1 VTRCAGPLR
10 IFVGSMSDA
19 DNVWGYIALVAGL
32 VAVVVFVL
40 LVCGQVARYVPRRYR
55 RHSTGQI
62 RQVVDHKFGRFG
74 GTYQEDLIRRD
85 LPAMG
90 RNERCLCGSGKKYKR
105 CCGVNA
111 F

>member
-1 VTRCAGPLR
+1 
-10 IFVGSMSDA
+10 VG
-19 DNVWGYIALVAGL
+19 GY
-32 VAVVVFVL
+32 VAVIVAVIAGAAL
-40 LVCGQVARYVPRRYR
+40 LLFLARRVEKHIPRRYR

-62 RQVVDHKFGRFG
+62 AQTLDHRHGRFG
-74 GTYQEDLIRRD
+74 GTYQEDLIRRE

-90 RNERCLCGSGKKYKR
+90 RNERCSCGSGKKYKR